1 MLELIGSLI
10 VWWHWVVVGL
20 ILLIV
25 ELNTGTFLFFGLG
38 VAAMA
43 VGVIDAVWE
52 VPFLYQILLWA
63 AGSVLAVFI
72 WTKWYKSSAAST
84 AGQSNDGWDA
94 EGVVTTEITSS
105 RRGKVMFDL
114 PVLGDTVWDAAAS
127 ETIPLGRR
135 VRIGDVRGQIIQ
147 VEAVPGGTD
156 TKE

>member
-10 VWWHWVVVGL
+10 VWWHWVVLGL
-20 ILLIV
+20 VLLIV

-43 VGVIDAVWE
+43 VGVINAVWD

-72 WTKWYKSSAAST
+72 WAKWYKSSTVST

-94 EGVVTTEITSS
+94 EGMVTSEITSS
-105 RRGKVMFDL
+105 RRGKVTFDI

-127 ETIPLGRR
+127 ETLSEGRR
-135 VRIGDVRGQIIQ
+135 IRIVDIHGQIMQ
-147 VEAVPGGTD
+147 VEAVPSDTD

>member
-10 VWWHWVVVGL
+10 VWWHWVVLGL
-20 ILLIV
+20 VLLIV

-43 VGVIDAVWE
+43 VGVINAVWD

-63 AGSVLAVFI
+63 AGSVLAVFV
-72 WTKWYKSSAAST
+72 WTKWYKGSVVST

-94 EGVVTTEITSS
+94 QGVVTLEITSS
-105 RRGKVMFDL
+105 RRGKVTFDI

-127 ETIPLGRR
+127 ETLSEGRR
-135 VRIGDVRGQIIQ
+135 IRIVDIHGQIMQ
-147 VEAVPGGTD
+147 VEAVPSDTD

>member
-1 MLELIGSLI
+1 MLEYLGSLI
-10 VWWHWVVVGL
+10 VWWHWVVLGL
-20 ILLIV
+20 VLFIV
-25 ELNTGTFLFFGLG
+25 ELNSGTFLFFGLG

-43 VGVIDAVWE
+43 VGAIDALWD

-63 AGSVLAVFI
+63 VGSVLAVFV
-72 WTKWYKSSAAST
+72 WAKWFKSPAVST

-105 RRGKVMFDL
+105 RRGKVTFDL

-127 ETIPLGRR
+127 ETLPVGRR
-135 VRIGDVRGQIIQ
+135 VRIVDVRGQIIQ
-147 VEAVPGGTD
+147 VEAVPGGTE